1 MRRKD
6 GASAIV
12 SHTKSWCHV
21 FFLAKY
27 ISISTA
33 CKGMERN
40 NASMLMQSEG
50 KALLSVRQLL
60 LNLMELQTVK
70 ICYKGDLWPSLGT
83 LFFQLYVRGMP
94 MLYVHTTFNETFHL
108 HLHHRA
114 LHLRHAEMA
123 GSAQPHTLPTWLLV
137 HVPAALSLAEVRQ
150 EMSWLVSSHFVVV
163 GACRLGLV
171 ESAMGKWWQIW
182 RWGSAIWEWQISW
195 TADVRWVYLQ
205 TEKEAL
211 LVSPRSWPPYR

>member
-1 MRRKD
+1 MLSKAWRRNKKVSIQKNLLSGRKD
-6 GASAIV
+6 GASVIV

-21 FFLAKY
+21 VFFLTKY

-60 LNLMELQTVK
+60 LNVMELQTVK

-94 MLYVHTTFNETFHL
+94 MLYVHTAFHETFHL

-114 LHLRHAEMA
+114 LHLRRAEMA
-123 GSAQPHTLPTWLLV
+123 GSAQPHALPTWLLV
-137 HVPAALSLAEVRQ
+137 HVLAALSLAEVRQ
-150 EMSWLVSSHFVVV
+150 EMSWLVSSHFEVV
-163 GACRLGLV
+163 GACRLGLAWLNQRRV
-171 ESAMGKWWQIW
+171 SDGRSEGGVALAGNDKSP
-182 RWGSAIWEWQISW
+182 E
-195 TADVRWVYLQ
+195 LQ
-205 TEKEAL
+205 M
-211 LVSPRSWPPYR
+211 